1 MSPSSELILWTLCRA
16 ERRLTCVTRL
26 IPSGSECSVLYE
38 GLPVA
43 ARVLPVGRDVD
54 SWAAQIRSAWESAG
68 WLSVGPSQSSE
79 ARSADPK
86 SDEQGACSYS
96 QILHAIHRIVG
107 KRRDEGATD
116 ASVSGVGAC

>member
-1 MSPSSELILWTLCRA
+1 MPSSSELILWTLCRA
-16 ERRLTCVTRL
+16 ERRLTCVERL

-68 WLSVGPSQSSE
+68 WLSVGPSQSS
-79 ARSADPK
+79 ASLSAEPK
-86 SDEQGACSYS
+86 SDEPRVSSYY
-96 QILHAIHRIVG
+96 QILRAIHRIVG
-107 KRRDEGATD
+107 KRRDEGGTD
-116 ASVSGVGAC
+116 SSVPGVSAC